1 VHRQHDSVPSRVR
14 ADRRLRAEHV
24 RFAGASHRRPAGPT
38 QLRAGVLHARGG
50 RPARPHGVRRAG
62 VAAVRPEPG
71 PVVRVARR
79 RRFRGG
85 HARPTTGAGPVG
97 GLLLR
102 NRGTPP
108 VCHDWT
114 GKRPSYNN
122 IILILGI

>member
-1 VHRQHDSVPSRVR
+1 VSGRVR

-24 RFAGASHRRPAGPT
+24 RFAGAGHRRSAGPT

-50 RPARPHGVRRAG
+50 WPARPHGVRRAG
-62 VAAVRPEPG
+62 VAGVWPESG
-71 PVVRVARR
+71 SVVRVARR

-85 HARPTTGAGPVG
+85 HARPTFGAGPVG

-102 NRGTPP
+102 HRGTPL

-114 GKRPSYNN
+114 GKRTDIVIYY
-122 IILILGI
+122 